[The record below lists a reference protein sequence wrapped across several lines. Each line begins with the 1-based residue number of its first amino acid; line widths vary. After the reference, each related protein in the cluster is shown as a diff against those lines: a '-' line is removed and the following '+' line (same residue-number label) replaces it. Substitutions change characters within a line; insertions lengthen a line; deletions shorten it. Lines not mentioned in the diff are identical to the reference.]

1 MLALTSTLRR
11 RQMLPADLGQML
23 LAVMKQIGELIK
35 NVHPNLELYLPRLS
49 VPYGGAGR
57 VCSKEPPL
65 LRWP

>member
-11 RQMLPADLGQML
+11 CQMLPADLGQML
-23 LAVMKQIGELIK
+23 LAVMKQIGEQ